1 MEDSKNAIMKKIT
14 GKQLCAA
21 FEKYVNAELE
31 EIIVT
36 ETNHYA
42 LKRTQTVLSQL
53 RILRHSML
61 YSFHCT
67 ECIAVVGYYS
77 LP

>member
-31 EIIVT
+31 EMIVT

-61 YSFHCT
+61 Y
-67 ECIAVVGYYS
+67 
-77 LP
+77 